1 VGAGNEEGKFMR
13 HLSISAA
20 WDEAKAII
28 AHDGGLLMTVA
39 LALVALPAAVN
50 SFVNPSGM
58 NGSATPL
65 WVDGVAFVASLI
77 ALAGQLALIRL
88 ALGPSVT
95 VGSAI
100 GHGFRRM
107 PVYLVAILIIV
118 FGLVLLIV
126 VLAVLLAAAG
136 VHVQRDATQVA
147 ASPASVI
154 VALLVLGIMC
164 FFGVRLI
171 LAGPVASAERLGP
184 IGVLRRSW
192 ALTAGNGWPLFGF
205 LLIFI
210 VGAIIVLFAIASA
223 LGAVIGLLTG
233 HIQPMSAAA
242 LVLALLQSLVSA
254 GITTVFAVML
264 ARIYLQLSGG
274 GEAQVG
280 VPSSG
285 T

>member
-1 VGAGNEEGKFMR
+1 MR

-20 WDEAKAII
+20 WDQAKAII

-50 SFVNPSGM
+50 SFVNPTGM
-58 NGSATPL
+58 STSATPL
-65 WVDGVAFVASLI
+65 WMDGVALISSLI

-107 PVYLVAILIIV
+107 PVYFVAILIIV
-118 FGLVLLIV
+118 IGLLLLI
-126 VLAVLLAAAG
+126 LGFAVLLAAAG
-136 VHVQRDATQVA
+136 VQVQRNGTQFVA
-147 ASPASVI
+147 NPASII
-154 VALLVLGIMC
+154 VAVMIVAIMC

-171 LAGPVASAERLGP
+171 MAGPVASAERAGP
-184 IGVLRRSW
+184 IAILRRSW

-205 LLIFI
+205 LLTFV
-210 VGAIIVLFAIASA
+210 VGAIIVLVAISSA

-233 HIQPMSAAA
+233 PIHPMSAPA
-242 LVLALLQSLVSA
+242 LIMALLQALVSA
-254 GITTVFAVML
+254 AIQTVFAVML
-264 ARIYLQLSGG
+264 ARIYLQISGG

-285 T
+285 I